1 MKLFNWNPSKNETKK
16 SSGISSTKNRGYFDE
31 LATIKNAEGFYNFLS
46 KMANPD
52 VVLRKT
58 GKGIETLRLLV
69 NEGQVA
75 TCVSSRKAGVLS
87 LQWSLKYPEG
97 NEKYKEF
104 YDGIFTTGKSTSKKI
119 NVYKLMSEI
128 LNAPLYGYQ
137 PLEIVW
143 EALNGYVVPQK
154 IEAKPQEWFF
164 FNSDRQ
170 LCFKEKGNSDGVML
184 DEAFKKF
191 LCPRHDSDYMNPYGQ
206 AVLSRCF
213 WDVVFIKGGME
224 FWIKFIEKYGMPF
237 FTGKY
242 EEGASEADKAS
253 LLDMLEKMVQDACA
267 IFPNNSTV
275 EIKEA
280 AGKSASAQI
289 YAQLIQ
295 ICKNNISKNILG
307 QTLTTDVGSSGS
319 YAAGKVHAEVR
330 EDIVN
335 ADCRLVID
343 TMNQFLEWI
352 HEINF
357 NDDNAPTFELNDE
370 EDIKEKVEIQ
380 KAKADRDTTIQQL
393 GVKFSKD
400 YIQRTY
406 EFEDGDIEMVEI
418 TGTDSKPPTNFAEG
432 DSSTPTPQENID
444 KLADCFSDAE
454 LEKMIDG
461 SIKQV
466 IQHFAETKDPESTQ
480 ELLATLY
487 PDMKAPDLEEMLTKS
502 IFISNIWG
510 RTTYDQG

>member
-1 MKLFNWNPSKNETKK
+1 MNIPFFNKKENQNSKNSSPASSKK
-16 SSGISSTKNRGYFDE
+16 RGYFDE
-31 LATIKNAEGFYNFLS
+31 LARIDNVEGFYNTL
-46 KMANPD
+46 KKLANPD

-97 NEKYKEF
+97 NEKYKDF
-104 YDGIFTTGKSTSKKI
+104 YDRIFTNGKSTGKKI
-119 NVYKLMSEI
+119 NIYTLMSEI

-137 PLEIVW
+137 PIEIVW

-170 LCFKEKGNSDGVML
+170 LCFKQKGQSDGVVL
-184 DEAFKKF
+184 DESVKKF

-206 AVLSRCF
+206 AILSRCF

-224 FWIKFIEKYGMPF
+224 FWIKFIEKWGQPF

-242 EEGASEADKAS
+242 EEGASEADKDS

-289 YAQLIQ
+289 YSQLIQ

-307 QTLTTDVGSSGS
+307 QTLTTDIGNTGS

-335 ADCRLVID
+335 ADRRLVID

-357 NDDNAPTFELNDE
+357 NDGNAPTFELNDE

-393 GVKFSKD
+393 GVFCFSK
-400 YIQRTY
+400 
-406 EFEDGDIEMVEI
+406 M
-418 TGTDSKPPTNFAEG
+418 
-432 DSSTPTPQENID
+432 
-444 KLADCFSDAE
+444 
-454 LEKMIDG
+454 
-461 SIKQV
+461 
-466 IQHFAETKDPESTQ
+466 
-480 ELLATLY
+480 LY
-487 PDMKAPDLEEMLTKS
+487 DL
-502 IFISNIWG
+502 F
-510 RTTYDQG
+510 Y

>member
-1 MKLFNWNPSKNETKK
+1 MKLFNFSKNDNQNSKNSSLASSKK
-16 SSGISSTKNRGYFDE
+16 RGYFDE
-31 LATIKNAEGFYNFLS
+31 LAKTTNVEGFYNALS
-46 KMANPD
+46 KLPNPD

-75 TCVSSRKAGVLS
+75 TCIDSRKSGVLS
-87 LQWSLKYPEG
+87 LKWRLNYINGE
-97 NEKYKEF
+97 EKYKDF
-104 YDGIFTTGKSTSKKI
+104 YDDIFKKI
-119 NVYKLMSEI
+119 DIYTLMSEI
-128 LNAPLYGYQ
+128 LDAPLYGYQ
-137 PLEIVW
+137 PIEIVW
-143 EALNGYVVPQK
+143 EALNSYVVPQK
-154 IEAKPQEWFF
+154 IEAKPQEWFH

-170 LCFKEKGNSDGVML
+170 LCFKQKGKSDGIIL
-184 DEAFKKF
+184 EEDLKKF
-191 LCPRHDSDYMNPYGQ
+191 LCPRYKPSYMNPYGLS
-206 AVLSRCF
+206 VLSRCF

-242 EEGASEADKAS
+242 EEGASEDSKEQ
-253 LLDMLEKMVQDACA
+253 LLDMLEKMVQDAVA

-280 AGKSASAQI
+280 AGKSASAALYFQFI
-289 YAQLIQ
+289 QL
-295 ICKNNISKNILG
+295 CNNNISKNILG
-307 QTLTTDVGSSGS
+307 QTLTTEVGTVGSL
-319 YAAGKVHAEVR
+319 AAGKVHAEVR
-330 EDIVN
+330 ADIV
-335 ADCRLVID
+335 DSDTRLVVN
-343 TMNQFLEWI
+343 TLNKFLEWT

-357 NDDNAPTFELNDE
+357 NDGNAPTFELNDE
-370 EDIKEKVEIQ
+370 EDIAEKVEIQ
-380 KAKADRDTTIQQL
+380 KAKADRDVTIQQL

-406 EFEDGDIEMVEI
+406 EYEDGDIEMVSN
-418 TGTDSKPPTNFAEG
+418 TDTASQPPANFAEG
-432 DSSTPTPQENID
+432 DSSTPSPQENID

-454 LEKMIDG
+454 LEKMIEG

-466 IQHFAETKDPESTQ
+466 IQHFSETKDPESTQ

-487 PDMKAPDLEEMLTKS
+487 PDMAAPDLEEMLTKS

-510 RTTYDQG
+510 RLNSD